1 MNQYCVYLL
10 AKNDALHAGWP
21 KCDQNEKAAAQ
32 VQDIE
37 FIPIQQERYDMV
49 IKKEDFNKPHIQAM
63 LEILNSDIF
72 QYEISGI
79 GGYDIEE
86 MGKITAEI

>member
-1 MNQYCVYLL
+1 
-10 AKNDALHAGWP
+10 
-21 KCDQNEKAAAQ
+21 
-32 VQDIE
+32 
-37 FIPIQQERYDMV
+37 MV